1 MADILIIEDDAAIRA
16 LVGVHLEKAGHRVT
30 EAENGQVGVD
40 MAQADVPDLILL
52 DINMPVMDGTR
63 VMKALRSAD
72 ATRTVPVIAL
82 SAVSMPEMRDDMH
95 QLGCNAYVSKP
106 IQFDLLMGHIDKLA
120 GKHS

>member
-30 EAENGQVGVD
+30 EAENGQIGVD
-40 MAQADVPDLILL
+40 LAQANVPDLILL

-63 VMKALRSAD
+63 VMKALRGAD

-95 QLGCNAYVSKP
+95 LLGCDAYVSKP
-106 IQFDLLMGHIDKLA
+106 IQFDLLMGHIDNL
-120 GKHS
+120 SR